1 MTRYRLGTAARIL
14 GVSID
19 TVRRWADAGKLPT
32 VRTSGGHRL
41 VEGAALAAFA
51 DAVETP
57 SATGRT
63 STARNRLEGI
73 VTRVVRDRVA
83 AQVEMRCGPF
93 RLVALVT
100 RDSVDALKL
109 EPGSPACAVVK
120 ATNVVVETSDPAAG
134 AEELS

>member
-1 MTRYRLGTAARIL
+1 MPRYRLGTAARIL

-19 TVRRWADAGKLPT
+19 TVRRWADAGKLAT
-32 VRTSGGHRL
+32 VRTEGGQRL
-41 VEGAALAAFA
+41 VDGAALAAFA
-51 DAVETP
+51 DALDP
-57 SATGRT
+57 PGTGARA
-63 STARNRLEGI
+63 STARNRLDGI

-109 EPGSPACAVVK
+109 EAGSPACAVVK
-120 ATNVVVETSDPAAG
+120 ATNVVVEVPDADVEHDP
-134 AEELS
+134 

>member
-1 MTRYRLGTAARIL
+1 MPRYRLGTAARIL

-19 TVRRWADAGKLPT
+19 TVRRWADAGKLAT
-32 VRTSGGHRL
+32 VRTEGGQRL
-41 VEGAALAAFA
+41 VDGAALAAFA
-51 DAVETP
+51 DTLDP
-57 SATGRT
+57 PGTGARA
-63 STARNRLEGI
+63 STARNRLDGI

-109 EPGSPACAVVK
+109 EAGSPACAVVK
-120 ATNVVVETSDPAAG
+120 ATNVVVEVPDADVEHDP
-134 AEELS
+134 